1 MESEKDLRELV
12 EPRELME
19 PREVMVPRVLMEPRY
34 LMDRVLDVHVE
45 YEVAY
50 LEVYPTQVIGQ
61 RWYHLWDA
69 MYEMVNAVTTVGYL
83 MLWRLA
89 LSTPDKVQTCKSVG
103 VWKVMCNVR
112 VGKVMRQCECVW
124 KVMCR
129 CVGV

>member
-1 MESEKDLRELV
+1 MEL
-12 EPRELME
+12 RELME
-19 PREVMVPRVLMEPRY
+19 PRE
-34 LMDRVLDVHVE
+34 LMDGVVDVHVE

-50 LEVYPTQVIGQ
+50 LEVYPTQVKGQ

-69 MYEMVNAVTTVGYL
+69 MYEMVNGVTTMGYL
-83 MLWRLA
+83 MLRRLA

-112 VGKVMRQCECVW
+112 LGKVMCQCEWVW